1 MLSNHV
7 LVLYSLTVRAIED
20 EFGEID
26 EIRES
31 I

>member
-1 MLSNHV
+1 MEII
-7 LVLYSLTVRAIED
+7 YPAFYLTVRAIED

-26 EIRES
+26 ETRAS